1 MIDITFEKNEK
12 SSQTADSRKF
22 LFALWNRYSIT
33 IEAHSEMAEIFLA
46 YELYSRSIRS
56 KRRSKW
62 IEVINEKL
70 KSLEE
75 NKT

>member
-1 MIDITFEKNEK
+1 
-12 SSQTADSRKF
+12 
-22 LFALWNRYSIT
+22 
-33 IEAHSEMAEIFLA
+33 MAEIFLA